1 MRNDQGMPGTH
12 DPTED
17 HLLAALAPEERE
29 RIFPHLQLVDM
40 SLGKVLYESGDT
52 LRYVYFPTDC
62 IVSLLY
68 VLVDGASAELS
79 VAGNEG
85 LIGQANYAKANDLR
99 SIRAGQTDGSRN
111 RGDHLDGVFLTVI
124 DERHRGVRTNR
135 TIDQDSYPT
144 RLRAVR
150 RRHLRDD
157 DVVRG
162 VAEAVMNPEG
172 RPVRGQAGL
181 ETQLVDVEPQAEQR
195 LQDEAVHPARRARV
209 PGPAAASDVRR

>member
-1 MRNDQGMPGTH
+1 MPGTH
-12 DPTED
+12 DPTEN

-85 LIGQANYAKANDLR
+85 L
-99 SIRAGQTDGSRN
+99 
-111 RGDHLDGVFLTVI
+111 
-124 DERHRGVRTNR
+124 
-135 TIDQDSYPT
+135 
-144 RLRAVR
+144 
-150 RRHLRDD
+150 
-157 DVVRG
+157 
-162 VAEAVMNPEG
+162 
-172 RPVRGQAGL
+172 
-181 ETQLVDVEPQAEQR
+181 
-195 LQDEAVHPARRARV
+195 
-209 PGPAAASDVRR
+209 